1 MGLSAFAVDK
11 PLEICYD
18 MSIKDII
25 KERTRPL
32 RIFSSKS
39 IYTNDAAR
47 AEYERETGGVVT
59 APPPKSRLH
68 LRPRDWAVL
77 GLIAVILCL
86 LMFGGAY
93 LVTTRT
99 TIFPGVSVNGTKLSG
114 METAQATATAKLA
127 GWDGSDRTVLTVML
141 PGDNS
146 MSVRSGVAGWSQSAR
161 AAAEAAMDY
170 GRQGNLL
177 GNFFSYL
184 RSGLFGYNV
193 AKDIGDEI
201 DTETLRAQID
211 ETVRQVNLDLS
222 GGNLELDEEA
232 QLLRVTKGA
241 ELLLADPDA
250 VYQKTLSALENH
262 RDVAD
267 CVTKTDSDAEIKEI
281 NLQQLH
287 DQICGDPV
295 NAYFD
300 TETMEIAE
308 ARSGVQFDVL
318 EAQRLW
324 DAAGT
329 GEVVEIPCEI
339 TPAAFQKDDAS
350 LFRDLLAVKSTSL
363 GGSGWNRVNNVT
375 LAASKIHDVVLY
387 PGQSFS
393 YNETV
398 GQRTWDAGFREA
410 AAYADGE
417 VVQELGGGICQVSS
431 TLYWCAMTANL
442 KILERTNHMF
452 SVGYIEPGMDATV
465 SWGAPDF
472 RFENNRTFPIV
483 IVAYVRDGLLTV
495 ELWGTDVDGSYA
507 YVDYVVN
514 GKTVT
519 TYRHVF
525 DAWGN
530 EISNEVEAVST
541 YRSHS

>member
-1 MGLSAFAVDK
+1 M
-11 PLEICYD
+11 
-18 MSIKDII
+18 
-25 KERTRPL
+25 

-47 AEYERETGGVVT
+47 AEFERETGAVVT
-59 APPPKSRLH
+59 ASPPKGRLR
-68 LRPRDWAVL
+68 LRPFDWLIL
-77 GLIAVILCL
+77 GLIAAVLCL

-93 LVTTRT
+93 FVSNRT
-99 TIFPGVSVNGTKLSG
+99 TIFPGVNVNGTRIAG
-114 METAQATATAKLA
+114 METAQATAVTRLA
-127 GWDGSDRTVLTVML
+127 GWDGSDRTVLTVLL
-141 PGDNS
+141 PGGNS
-146 MSVRSGVAGWSQSAR
+146 MTVRSGVAGWSQSAR
-161 AAAEAAMDY
+161 AAAEAAMNY
-170 GRQGNLL
+170 GRQSSLI
-177 GNFFSYL
+177 GNFFAYL

-193 AKDIGDEI
+193 AKTLGDVI
-201 DTETLRAQID
+201 DADTLRSQVND
-211 ETVRQVNLDLS
+211 TVRQVNLDLS
-222 GGNLELDEEA
+222 GGNLELDEAA
-232 QLLRVTKGA
+232 QILRVTKGA
-241 ELLLADPDA
+241 ELLLADPET
-250 VYQKTLSALENH
+250 VYQKTLSALESH
-262 RDVAD
+262 KDVAD
-267 CVTKTDSDAEIKEI
+267 CVPKTDSDAETKEI
-281 NLQQLH
+281 DLQQLH

-300 TETMEIAE
+300 TETMEIAD
-308 ARSGVQFDVL
+308 ARPGVQFDVA

-324 DAAGT
+324 DTAGA
-329 GEVVEIPCEI
+329 GDVVEIPCMV

-363 GGSGWNRVNNVT
+363 GGSSWNRVNNVT
-375 LAASKIHDVVLY
+375 LAASKIHDVILY

-431 TLYWCAMTANL
+431 TLYWCTMTANL

-472 RFENNRTFPIV
+472 RFENNRTFPV
-483 IVAYVRDGLLTV
+483 AIVAYVQNGMLTI
-495 ELWGTDVDGSYA
+495 EIWGTNVDGSYA
-507 YVDYVVN
+507 KVDYYVN

-530 EISNEVEAVST
+530 ELSSEVEAVST
-541 YRSHS
+541 YRSH

>member
-1 MGLSAFAVDK
+1 M
-11 PLEICYD
+11 
-18 MSIKDII
+18 
-25 KERTRPL
+25 

-39 IYTNDAAR
+39 IYTSDAAR

-59 APPPKSRLH
+59 ASPPKSRLH
-68 LRPRDWAVL
+68 LRPRDWLIL
-77 GLIAVILCL
+77 GLIAAALCL
-86 LMFGGAY
+86 LMLGGAY
-93 LVTTRT
+93 LVSNRT
-99 TIFPGVSVNGTKLSG
+99 TIFPGVNVNGTKLSG
-114 METAQATATAKLA
+114 METAQATATARLA
-127 GWDGSDRTVLTVML
+127 GWDGSDRAVLTVLL
-141 PGDNS
+141 PGENS
-146 MSVRSGVAGWSQSAR
+146 MTVRSGVAGWSQSAR

-170 GRQGNLL
+170 GRRSNLL
-177 GNFFSYL
+177 GNLFAYL

-193 AKDIGDEI
+193 ATDLGDEI
-201 DTETLRAQID
+201 DADALHEQVN

-241 ELLLADPDA
+241 ELLLADPDE
-250 VYQKTLSALENH
+250 VYRKTLTALENH
-262 RDVAD
+262 KDIAD

-281 NLQQLH
+281 DLQQLH

-300 TETMEIAE
+300 TETMEIAD
-308 ARSGVQFDVL
+308 ARSGVQFDVS

-324 DAAGT
+324 DEAGV
-329 GEVVEIPCEI
+329 GDVVEIPCVV

-350 LFRDLLAVKSTSL
+350 LFRDLLAVKSTPL
-363 GGSGWNRVNNVT
+363 GGSSWNRVNNVT

-398 GQRTWDAGFREA
+398 GQRTAEAGFRTA

-472 RFENNRTFPIV
+472 RFENNRTFPV
-483 IVAYVRDGLLTV
+483 AIVAYVQNGMLTV
-495 ELWGTDVDGSYA
+495 EIWGTNVDGSYA
-507 YVDYVVN
+507 KIDYYVN

-525 DAWGN
+525 DAWGT
-530 EISNEVEAVST
+530 ELSSEVEAVST
-541 YRSHS
+541 YRSH

>member
-1 MGLSAFAVDK
+1 M
-11 PLEICYD
+11 
-18 MSIKDII
+18 
-25 KERTRPL
+25 

-39 IYTNDAAR
+39 IYTSDAAR
-47 AEYERETGGVVT
+47 AEYERETGGVAT
-59 APPPKSRLH
+59 ATPPKSRLH
-68 LRPRDWAVL
+68 LRPQDWLIL
-77 GLIAVILCL
+77 GLIAAVLCL
-86 LMFGGAY
+86 LMLGGAC
-93 LVTTRT
+93 LVSNRT
-99 TIFPGVSVNGTKLSG
+99 TIFPGVNVNGVRLSG
-114 METAQATATAKLA
+114 MKTAQATATTKLA

-141 PGDNS
+141 PGENS
-146 MSVRSGVAGWSQSAR
+146 MTVRSGIAGWSQSAR
-161 AAAEAAMDY
+161 TAAETAMNY
-170 GRQGNLL
+170 GREGNLL
-177 GNFFSYL
+177 GNFFAYL
-184 RSGLFGYNV
+184 RSSLFGYNV
-193 AKDIGDEI
+193 AQDLGDEI
-201 DTETLRAQID
+201 DADALLAQVND
-211 ETVRQVNLDLS
+211 TVRQVNLDLS
-222 GGNLELDEEA
+222 DGNLEMDEAA
-232 QLLRVTKGA
+232 QILRITKGA
-241 ELLLADPDA
+241 ELLLADPDE
-250 VYQKTLSALENH
+250 VYQKTLTALENH
-262 RDVAD
+262 MDVAD
-267 CVTKTDSDAEIKEI
+267 CVTKTDSDAETKEI
-281 NLQQLH
+281 DLQQLH

-308 ARSGVQFDVL
+308 ARAGVQFDVA

-324 DAAGT
+324 DAAGA
-329 GEVVEIPCEI
+329 GDVVEIPCVI
-339 TPAAFQKDDAS
+339 TPAVFQKDEAS

-375 LAASKIHDVVLY
+375 LAASKIHNVVLY

-472 RFENNRTFPIV
+472 RFENNRTFPIS
-483 IVAYVRDGLLTV
+483 IVAYVQNGMLTV
-495 ELWGTDVDGSYA
+495 EIWGTNVDGSYA
-507 YVDYVVN
+507 SIDYYVN
-514 GKTVT
+514 GMTVT

-530 EISNEVEAVST
+530 ELSSEVEAVST
-541 YRSHS
+541 YRSH